1 MATAEVTDAKLTV
14 ARREAAP
21 LRTFTH
27 KEGVGMRDF
36 SIPTRS
42 AAIAEHGMAATSN
55 PLATLAAI
63 DMLREGG
70 NAIDAAITAVA
81 VQSVVEPHMTG
92 IGGDCFVVYSPMAG
106 TSLAFN
112 GSGRAPAG
120 REGLRQAPSASG
132 TGTAISARFP
142 SSRRMPSRCRG
153 RSMLGADCLR
163 ITGQRTFT
171 RY

>member
-1 MATAEVTDAKLTV
+1 M
-14 ARREAAP
+14 RR
-21 LRTFTH
+21 LVGIFTH
-27 KEGVGMRDF
+27 REGVRMRDF

-81 VQSVVEPHMTG
+81 VQRGVEPHMTG
-92 IGGDCFVVYSPMAG
+92 IGGDCFVLYSPMAG
-106 TSLAFN
+106 TPLAFN

-120 REGLRQAPSASG
+120 AECEWYLDRNFSEIPGQSPHAVTIPGASDAWCRLLADHGTKELSEVLAPAIRLAEEPDMSG
-132 TGTAISARFP
+132 R
-142 SSRRMPSRCRG
+142 
-153 RSMLGADCLR
+153 
-163 ITGQRTFT
+163 
-171 RY
+171 